1 MSRAFLTALEI
12 LRAEEQARARSFQRT
27 PEPVK
32 PPAKPKTMIHKWHD
46 KIVKKR
52 KVLADVKGSGRLV
65 KCRIISP
72 TDDFKVLLQIDGE
85 TVLDDTYTDLTD
97 VLAAYEED
105 DEYYLHLEE
114 KAFRERLVIIV
125 SVTQA
130 VTFPLLFAEA
140 LVEN

>member
-1 MSRAFLTALEI
+1 MSRAFQTALEI
-12 LRAEEQARARSFQRT
+12 LRAEEQARQQPK

-32 PPAKPKTMIHKWHD
+32 PPVKPKTMIYKWHD
-46 KIVKKR
+46 KSVKKR
-52 KVLADVKGSGRLV
+52 KVLVNITGSGRLV

-72 TDDFKVLLQIDGE
+72 SSSFKVLLQIDGE
-85 TVLDDTYTDLTD
+85 TVLDDTYTDLTE

-114 KAFRERLVIIV
+114 KAFREKLVLIV
-125 SVTQA
+125 SVTEQT
-130 VTFPLLFAEA
+130 TFTLLFAEV